1 VLSRNPLCVECE
13 RQGRITPATVV
24 DHIIPHKGNLELFW
38 DEDNLQAL
46 CKPCHDRKTAKEG
59 RWGEKARFT
68 LTDPGVGGYQS
79 LQLLAP
85 GAAAGLRVR
94 FREIQGGGSKGLKPY
109 STRFLLFKKQLE
121 ISGQRRWPFWR
132 LSVSR

>member
-59 RWGEKARFT
+59 RWGEKGKVYT
-68 LTDPGVGGYQS
+68 Y
-79 LQLLAP
+79 
-85 GAAAGLRVR
+85 
-94 FREIQGGGSKGLKPY
+94 
-109 STRFLLFKKQLE
+109 
-121 ISGQRRWPFWR
+121 
-132 LSVSR
+132 

>member
-1 VLSRNPLCVECE
+1 MKEYNRHYNREERPEYSKRLYKTARWRRLRKRVLSRNPLCVECE

-59 RWGEKARFT
+59 RWGEKGKVYT
-68 LTDPGVGGYQS
+68 Y
-79 LQLLAP
+79 
-85 GAAAGLRVR
+85 
-94 FREIQGGGSKGLKPY
+94 
-109 STRFLLFKKQLE
+109 
-121 ISGQRRWPFWR
+121 
-132 LSVSR
+132 